1 LGNAKRIVRWLMVC
15 LLIVSLVPYFGMKE
29 RADTMFSVS
38 TTVNADRTVV
48 FQYQGDTSTTSVNL
62 AGDMNGWSQTA
73 TSMTKD
79 GNNVWSVTTPALAP
93 GKHEYKF
100 VVNGSNWVID
110 PGNPNQSAGGNSLV
124 YVPGFYGINVPSQ
137 IQQGGTANVQAVG
150 LKADGNDENLS
161 GVTWSLSPSNAADID
176 TNGVLTAKALPNGT
190 DNLPI
195 TITGQKDGIT
205 VTKDA
210 MIVQA
215 LSEQPGGKEVV
226 LVGDIQAAV
235 GANAWAP
242 DDTRTRML
250 YQGHGLYK
258 ITLKNV
264 PAGNYQYKVAIGG
277 SWAENYGANAARDGG
292 NIALSVP
299 KSEDITFYYSDTT
312 HNIVDTTTYTV
323 AAPVLTGTGI
333 PANTVLEDYNLTGV
347 YSYTITLPKGTYND
361 LVIKDGSKTINV
373 NPFTITDDSK
383 DVTISYDAVTGIVF
397 NDLSSKKVD
406 TSSLYFN
413 SKDASFKSTYG
424 AIATNK
430 KVTFNLQAKKDDIT
444 EAKLIVLSGNGAQV
458 LDMHKN
464 GTFASDKKGQYERWS
479 AEFKSSSIGL
489 YQYYFAVTNGS
500 DVKAYGDDDGYYGP
514 GMAGDIGKV
523 GKYDMTVYDQNFKT
537 PDWMK
542 NAVIYQIFPDR
553 FFNGDT
559 SNDYADKLARGTTA
573 FEFIKKWNTIPEDPN
588 IEYEKDANGN
598 IVRDANGNPVID
610 PNYKANVGDG
620 IWNNDVFGGDLKGI
634 EDKLTYLK
642 ALGVNALYI
651 NPISEA
657 SSNHRYD
664 TRDYQIVDPML
675 GHMDDFMNLV
685 KVAHKMGMHLI
696 LDGVFNH
703 VSDDSIYFDRYGKY
717 VQKDK
722 PIGAYQ
728 YWSRVYD
735 LMNAN
740 SGMSQQD
747 AEKKVQANLKAMGI
761 TDFHYKD
768 WFIIQNSKDASGVYK
783 YNGWNGDSSLPEIQA
798 LNNSEHNVSSW
809 AKDVID
815 GPNADSKYW
824 LKKGTDGWR
833 LDAADSVSDDTW
845 QHLRPAVKGLNS
857 NDVIIG
863 EIWGDSSKYLL
874 GNMFDS
880 VMNYR
885 FRGAVQEFVTGSG
898 DAVKAMNDL
907 EKMREQYPKQ
917 AFEALMNIVDSHDT
931 ERIIS
936 DLDGV
941 GNDKAVAPN
950 PSVAALAKMKLVPF
964 IQMTY
969 PGAPTI
975 YYGDELGMPGA
986 GDPDDRRPM
995 AWGKGNQDLVQWY
1008 AKLAN
1013 IRNAYSVLRTGDI
1026 TPLQVDSSHSKDVLA
1041 YTRNSGS
1048 KHAVIVVNRASD
1060 SIKGLT
1066 LQVPSN
1072 LNGTTLTNALNKA
1085 EKYKVQNGSIT
1096 VNVPAQSGVI
1106 LVSDYTSV
1114 NINNGKLKDAY
1125 EPKYIVRDRVGT
1137 TGITL
1142 SPAVTLTV
1150 GKTAILK
1157 AIVAPNNATLRTVT
1171 WSSSNEHV
1179 AKIDSK
1185 GKVSAIGV
1193 GTAVMTVTTVDG
1205 GFSATSKVTVVKE
1218 KNVHSR

>member
-1 LGNAKRIVRWLMVC
+1 MVC
-15 LLIVSLVPYFGMKE
+15 LLIISLVPYFGMKE
-29 RADTMFSVS
+29 RADTMLSAS
-38 TTVNADRTVV
+38 TTVNADRSVV
-48 FQYQGDTSTTSVNL
+48 FHYQGDSSVNSVNL
-62 AGDMNGWSQTA
+62 AGDMNGWSVTA
-73 TSMTKD
+73 SPMTKD
-79 GNNVWSVTTPALAP
+79 ANNLWSVTTPPVAP

-100 VVNGSNWVID
+100 VINGSNWTVD

-124 YVPGFYGINVPSQ
+124 FVPGFYSVSVPSQ
-137 IQQGGTANVQAVG
+137 IQQGGTVNVQAVG
-150 LKADGNDENLS
+150 LKADGSDENLT
-161 GVTWSLSPSNAADID
+161 GVSWSVSPSNAADID
-176 TNGVLTAKALPNGT
+176 ENGVLTAKALPAGV
-190 DNLPI
+190 DHLSI
-195 TITGQKDGIT
+195 TITGQKDGVT

-210 MIVQA
+210 TIVQA
-215 LSEQPGGKEVV
+215 LTEQPGGKEVV

-250 YQGHGLYK
+250 YQGNGLYK

-264 PAGNYQYKVAIGG
+264 PAGNYQYKVALGG
-277 SWAENYGANAARDGG
+277 SWAENYGANAARDGA

-299 KSEDITFYYSDTT
+299 KSEDVTFYYSDTT

-323 AAPVLTGTGI
+323 AAPVLTGTGV
-333 PANTVLEDYNLTGV
+333 PVNAVLEDYNLTGV
-347 YSYTITLPKGTYND
+347 YSYTVTLPAGDYND
-361 LVIKDGSKTINV
+361 FVISDGSKTIKV
-373 NPFTITDDSK
+373 NPFKITDASK
-383 DVTISYDAVTGIVF
+383 EVTISYDAVTGIVF
-397 NDLSSKKVD
+397 NNLSSQKID
-406 TSSLYFN
+406 GSSLFFN
-413 SKDASFKSTYG
+413 SKDAAFKSIYG
-424 AIATNK
+424 AIASNK
-430 KVTFNLQAKKDDIT
+430 KVTFNLQAKKNDVT

-464 GTFASDKKGQYERWS
+464 GTFAPDKKGQYDRWTVDYKTG
-479 AEFKSSSIGL
+479 AIGL

-523 GKYDMTVYDQNFKT
+523 GKYDMTVYDQSFKT

-542 NAVIYQIFPDR
+542 NAIIYQIFPDR

-559 SNDYADKLARGTTA
+559 GNDYADKLARGTTP
-573 FEFIKKWNTIPEDPN
+573 FEFIRKWNSIPEDPN
-588 IEYEKDANGN
+588 IEYERDANGN
-598 IVRDANGNPVID
+598 IVKDSNGNPIID

-634 EDKLTYLK
+634 EDKLSYLK
-642 ALGVNALYI
+642 ALGVNALYL

-664 TRDYQIVDPML
+664 TREYQVVDPML

-685 KVAHKMGMHLI
+685 KVAHKLGMHLI

-717 VQKDK
+717 VQKGK

-740 SGMSQQD
+740 SGMSQQA
-747 AEKKVQANLKAMGI
+747 AENKVQSNLKAMGI

-845 QHLRPAVKGLNS
+845 QHLRPAVKGLDS

-885 FRGAVQEFVTGSG
+885 FRGAVQEFVTGTG

-917 AFEALMNIVDSHDT
+917 AFDALMNIVDSHDT

-936 DLDGV
+936 DLDGI
-941 GNDKAVAPN
+941 GNDKAVASN
-950 PSVAALAKMKLVPF
+950 PSAAALAKMKLVPL

-995 AWGKGNQDLVQWY
+995 EWGKGNQDLVQWY

-1013 IRNAYSVLRTGDI
+1013 IRSAYSVLRTGDI
-1026 TPLQVDSSHSKDVLA
+1026 SPLQVDSSHSKDVLA
-1041 YTRNSGS
+1041 YTRDSGS
-1048 KHAVIVVNRASD
+1048 SHAVIAVNRAAA

-1066 LQVPSN
+1066 LQVSSN
-1072 LNGTTLTNALNKA
+1072 LNGTIFTNALNKA

-1106 LVSDYTSV
+1106 LVNKYTSV
-1114 NINNGKLKDAY
+1114 NINKEKLKDAY
-1125 EPKYIVRDRVGT
+1125 DSKYIVKDRTAT

-1142 SPAVTLTV
+1142 DPAVTLTV
-1150 GKTAILK
+1150 GKTAVLK
-1157 AIVAPNNATLRTVT
+1157 AIVSPKNATLRTVT

-1179 AKIDSK
+1179 AKVDAK
-1185 GKVSAIGV
+1185 GKVFAIGAGIAV
-1193 GTAVMTVTTVDG
+1193 ITATTVDG
-1205 GFSATSKVTVVKE
+1205 GFSATSKITAVKA
-1218 KNVHSR
+1218 KTSHKHY